1 MCFLLSVLF
10 MLIWFEDLIKSIQ
23 KTDFSI
29 ENNRPLGRRYKGHQH
44 VISTLSVCVLL
55 FRPTVKG
62 HSIKTIQNRAKITKR
77 VYEYA
82 LYKWLRRGQFCTLKR
97 IFDYWRLL
105 SWESIYYTS
114 RTISIYT
121 FPKEWLESTKVSF
134 RFLMSCRLRCGDIF
148 EVDGKCH

>member
-1 MCFLLSVLF
+1 
-10 MLIWFEDLIKSIQ
+10 MLIWFEDLIKSIP

-44 VISTLSVCVLL
+44 VISTLQCVRVCVLLL

-62 HSIKTIQNRAKITKR
+62 HSIKTIHKNKELIQKGFTSM
-77 VYEYA
+77 
-82 LYKWLRRGQFCTLKR
+82 LYINDYVAVNFETLKR

-121 FPKEWLESTKVSF
+121 SRTERLKSTKVSL
-134 RFLMSCRLRCGDIF
+134 RFLMSCRLRCGVVF